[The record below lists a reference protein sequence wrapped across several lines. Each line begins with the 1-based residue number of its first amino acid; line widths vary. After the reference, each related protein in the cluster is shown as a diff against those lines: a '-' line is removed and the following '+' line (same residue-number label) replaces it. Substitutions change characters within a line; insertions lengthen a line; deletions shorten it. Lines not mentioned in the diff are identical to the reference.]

1 MEEKNKTWVELK
13 QETIDRLNNKFV
25 IALKLVKRKQA
36 IRKLFGIV
44 FFSRNKDLGSIFN
57 IILYYI

>member
-36 IRKLFGIV
+36 IGKIFGRI
-44 FFSRNKDLGSIFN
+44 
-57 IILYYI
+57 